1 MRPRDRLV
9 IALIVAIALVGGM
22 WLILV
27 SPERSKISTL
37 YTQISGQRVAL
48 GQAQAQLDASRAAVA
63 AYVCHVHQIG
73 AVMRAVPKSPAEA
86 ALIRTI
92 VKLAGTKVDFQQL
105 GVGGGGASA
114 AGPLSLGLS
123 FNFAANYGNL
133 QSFLASVD
141 ALTTTDGTN
150 LNAGGRLF
158 TIQSVSLS
166 PDPPNST
173 KATIVATVYQ
183 QNPATATVGVTGAT
197 GVVGTVGVTTP

>member
-9 IALIVAIALVGGM
+9 IAVIVAVALVGGM

-37 YTQISGQRVAL
+37 DTQISSEQVAL
-48 GQAQAQLDASRAAVA
+48 SEAHASLNSSRAAVA
-63 AYVCHVHQIG
+63 AYVGNVHQID

-105 GVGGGGASA
+105 GVGGTAGSS
-114 AGPLSLGLS
+114 AGPLSLELN
-123 FNFAANYGNL
+123 FNFDSNYGNL
-133 QSFLASVD
+133 QSFLTAVD
-141 ALTTTDGTN
+141 ALTTTDGTTIGAN
-150 LNAGGRLF
+150 GRLF
-158 TIQSVSLS
+158 TIQSVSLA
-166 PDPPNST
+166 PDPPNNT
-173 KATIVATVYQ
+173 KASIVATVYQ

-197 GVVGTVGVTTP
+197 GATDTTGATP